1 MQHHRLE
8 KASYRENNP
17 GNRASYQK
25 LERIGS
31 IQKYMKH
38 TSKCSTEVR
47 GPRSWYYCTVS
58 GSNVMCT
65 FGLLCNG
72 HQVSLLPTTS
82 NLCSVS
88 DISNSYRYKV
98 TGLFP

>member
-1 MQHHRLE
+1 MQRHRLE

-38 TSKCSTEVR
+38 TSKCSSCSSSSTEVLDP
-47 GPRSWYYCTVS
+47 GITA
-58 GSNVMCT
+58 
-65 FGLLCNG
+65 
-72 HQVSLLPTTS
+72 Q
-82 NLCSVS
+82 
-88 DISNSYRYKV
+88 
-98 TGLFP
+98 